1 VDAETGK
8 TAAGLA
14 RYAVAATLVR
24 AADAGAVVGLV
35 LLAVDPARRAGAGPT
50 VAGLLAAA
58 LTAPHLI
65 GPWIAHRLDRARDG
79 RVLLACSYLLYAV
92 ALAVG
97 SVSVGRTPAAVSI
110 LAVGIA
116 GSCGPLLTGGLSS
129 RLAGIAGPDE
139 RAQRR
144 AQGWDAVTYG
154 VGGTAGPAAVAAS
167 SAVTGPQAALLGLCA
182 GAAIAAGLTLTLP
195 SARPAA
201 ASTIGVAE
209 PVLGVRAGLG
219 LLVTSG
225 PLRRVTTMT
234 MLGALGLGA
243 LPLAAV
249 ALGSS
254 LAGRASAGA
263 TLTMAAGAG
272 GLAGSLAVTI
282 FPIRGEPDLLA
293 RRLFA
298 ALTGVIV
305 GCALAP
311 TFVLSVAG
319 FALIG
324 VGNAMSFTA
333 TLAARST
340 YAPPAAR
347 AQVFVTSAGLK
358 VAMSSAGS
366 AVAGIGVGAG
376 FGGRTLLLA
385 AAAATGVGVLIAV
398 GDRLFERRAGPVPD
412 HRERASG
419 LPWSLGNRSARAR
432 ALGVPGRV
440 VEPMNKVDQGGSTK
454 GQ

>member
-1 VDAETGK
+1 MDAGTGK

-65 GPWIAHRLDRARDG
+65 GPWIAHQLDRARDG
-79 RVLLACSYLLYAV
+79 RALLAWSYLLYAV

-97 SVSVGRTPAAVSI
+97 SVSVGRAPAAVSI
-110 LAVGIA
+110 LAVGVA

-129 RLAGIAGPDE
+129 RLAGIAGPGE

-154 VGGTAGPAAVAAS
+154 VGGTAGPAVVAAS

-195 SARPAA
+195 PARSA
-201 ASTIGVAE
+201 ASTTGVTD

-219 LLVTSG
+219 LLWTSG

-234 MLGALGLGA
+234 MLGALGMGA

-254 LAGRASAGA
+254 LAGRAGAGA

-272 GLAGSLAVTI
+272 GLVGSLAVTI

-298 ALTGVIV
+298 ALTVVIV

-311 TFVLSVAG
+311 TFVLSVTG

-324 VGNAMSFTA
+324 VGNATSFTA

-366 AVAGIGVGAG
+366 AVAGIGIGAG
-376 FGGRTLLLA
+376 FGGRTLLLV
-385 AAAATGVGVLIAV
+385 AAAATGIGVLIAV
-398 GDRLFERRAGPVPD
+398 GDRLFERRGDQIP
-412 HRERASG
+412 HHHERAKS
-419 LPWSLGNRSARAR
+419 PTR
-432 ALGVPGRV
+432 GR
-440 VEPMNKVDQGGSTK
+440 
-454 GQ
+454 